1 MELTLI
7 RHFATAGNLEKRYIG
22 TTDEPILPVAEKKQM
37 PRAEIVLTSP
47 MIRCRQT
54 AEFLYPE
61 VEQIVWDG
69 FRECDFG
76 AFEGKNYLELTG
88 DPSYQAWIDSGGEL
102 PFPGGESKASFCERT
117 RATFERAV
125 EDLMEQKIERAAI
138 VAHGGT
144 LMAVLS
150 AYAVPKLGYYE
161 WSCGNGCGYQVRIF
175 EDRWKTGEKQCK
187 VERKL

>member
-1 MELTLI
+1 MELILI

-22 TTDEPILPVAEKKQM
+22 KRDEPILPVAEKKKM

-47 MIRCRQT
+47 MKRCRQT
-54 AEFLYPE
+54 AKLLYPG
-61 VEQIVWDG
+61 VEQIVWNG

-88 DPSYQAWIDSGGEL
+88 ESSYQAWIDSGGEL

-117 RATFERAV
+117 RETFEQAV
-125 EDLMEQKIERAAI
+125 AKLMEHKIKRAAI
-138 VAHGGT
+138 IAHGGT

-150 AYAVPKLGYYE
+150 AYAVPKQGYY
-161 WSCGNGCGYQVRIF
+161 
-175 EDRWKTGEKQCK
+175 DRWKTGEKQCK